1 MRLKLFLLLLLSAA
15 MSITAQTSTVTGM
28 VVNSNSGSPVN
39 GATVS
44 ILDKAADSGLGG
56 DFRLS
61 GIVPGTKYV
70 TVTCE
75 GYAAA
80 GFDVNILPGENSLGT
95 IRLQPVDFADDF
107 YSDQEDLFFDDAVLE
122 DEEGTS
128 QGISALNGAGDDVF
142 YKNASYNFSP
152 MYYRFRGLDNAYQT
166 VYING
171 VAMNDLVRGRFNFS
185 SLLGMTSRAFRNKT
199 TSVGL
204 DAAAYGFG
212 DLGGSVNY
220 NTITDTYAPGFN
232 GSVAYTNSNY
242 MLRGMVTYATGLN
255 KHGWALTMSAIGR
268 YANEGVMEGTFY
280 NSGGLFLSL
289 EKVLN
294 PNHSLTLTAFG
305 GPTQRATGGATLQEA
320 YDLAGSNLYNPFWGY
335 QDGKKRSSRITETY
349 DPTVMLNWLFK
360 KDRVQVNTA
369 VAARWVHYNRSA
381 LQYYKANDPNPTYYR
396 YLPSYYAD
404 DQELFDL
411 YTERWLN
418 DVNTRQ
424 IDWDELYRVN
434 ELNNIQNQTLS
445 EADKKGSSYILENRT
460 NNQFNFMLNSY
471 LNYRMN
477 DFMSLQGGVSLN
489 YTKSMNY
496 KTVRDLLGGEFW
508 LDIDPFSDR
517 DITLAPNNL
526 QNDLDNPNRR
536 VVKGDKFGYNYN
548 IYALRAEAWLQNL
561 IVLPHW
567 NFNYG
572 LKVSYTQFQREGRM
586 RNGRAPNNS
595 LGYGDM
601 LTFDNAAVKLG
612 ATWKVN
618 GRNYL
623 SAHAEYGTRAPL
635 PDDVYVLP
643 RVKNTTVDNP
653 QSERDLAFDL
663 GYMWNYRNFRG
674 SVTGYYTAVNNAT
687 ERFGFYD
694 ESINTYTNNTLA
706 GVKRVYKG
714 IEVGMEFKAS
724 PTVTLSAIGSFARAQ
739 YKNNPQA
746 TRTVENGL
754 YPDSTYTVYLKNY
767 FLGSTP
773 NTNMNIGIDWAAPYQ
788 WFFGINGTWQ
798 GNSYV
803 NLAPVYHR
811 AQPDLWQQYG
821 TEQELL
827 QKIEELARQD
837 KLKDAFT
844 INVSIG
850 KLIYINRKV
859 SLNFN
864 LNINNILNNKNIVTY
879 AYQQGRIDT
888 KNWNRDAYP
897 NRYQY
902 AQGIRIF
909 LNAGVRF

>member
-128 QGISALNGAGDDVF
+128 QGVSALNGAGDDVF

-434 ELNNIQNQTLS
+434 ELNNVQNQTLS
-445 EADKKGSSYILENRT
+445 EADKKGSSYIL
-460 NNQFNFMLNSY
+460 
-471 LNYRMN
+471 
-477 DFMSLQGGVSLN
+477 
-489 YTKSMNY
+489 
-496 KTVRDLLGGEFW
+496 
-508 LDIDPFSDR
+508 
-517 DITLAPNNL
+517 
-526 QNDLDNPNRR
+526 
-536 VVKGDKFGYNYN
+536 
-548 IYALRAEAWLQNL
+548 
-561 IVLPHW
+561 
-567 NFNYG
+567 
-572 LKVSYTQFQREGRM
+572 
-586 RNGRAPNNS
+586 
-595 LGYGDM
+595 
-601 LTFDNAAVKLG
+601 
-612 ATWKVN
+612 
-618 GRNYL
+618 
-623 SAHAEYGTRAPL
+623 
-635 PDDVYVLP
+635 
-643 RVKNTTVDNP
+643 
-653 QSERDLAFDL
+653 
-663 GYMWNYRNFRG
+663 
-674 SVTGYYTAVNNAT
+674 
-687 ERFGFYD
+687 
-694 ESINTYTNNTLA
+694 
-706 GVKRVYKG
+706 
-714 IEVGMEFKAS
+714 
-724 PTVTLSAIGSFARAQ
+724 
-739 YKNNPQA
+739 
-746 TRTVENGL
+746 
-754 YPDSTYTVYLKNY
+754 
-767 FLGSTP
+767 
-773 NTNMNIGIDWAAPYQ
+773 
-788 WFFGINGTWQ
+788 
-798 GNSYV
+798 
-803 NLAPVYHR
+803 
-811 AQPDLWQQYG
+811 
-821 TEQELL
+821 
-827 QKIEELARQD
+827 
-837 KLKDAFT
+837 
-844 INVSIG
+844 
-850 KLIYINRKV
+850 
-859 SLNFN
+859 
-864 LNINNILNNKNIVTY
+864 
-879 AYQQGRIDT
+879 
-888 KNWNRDAYP
+888 
-897 NRYQY
+897 
-902 AQGIRIF
+902 
-909 LNAGVRF
+909 